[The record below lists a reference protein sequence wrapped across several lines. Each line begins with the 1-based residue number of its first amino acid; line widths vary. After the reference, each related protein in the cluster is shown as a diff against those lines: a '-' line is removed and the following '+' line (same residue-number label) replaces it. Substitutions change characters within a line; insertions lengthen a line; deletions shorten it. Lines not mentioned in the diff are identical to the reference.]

1 MLIYSNIERSVLNI
15 KIKMYYRIQWDVQLI
30 TKDPATLR
38 YKVHLWKIKSTN
50 HFMKNSE
57 KTCNIIIFNF

>member
-1 MLIYSNIERSVLNI
+1 MLIYSNIERSILNI

-38 YKVHLWKIKSTN
+38 YKVYIY
-50 HFMKNSE
+50 E
-57 KTCNIIIFNF
+57 K